1 MGMGLFTKRGPPS
14 WHPSSQL
21 VKKLA
26 SEAVELTQTR
36 GVSIEQATLGFGL
49 RPKNKM
55 IASTLVSMP
64 TKQIVYENL
73 DAVTKPYSVQDQ
85 LLYDDILKLFKEGLG
100 NTPGHW
106 EGVELAEY
114 KKAMKL

>member
-1 MGMGLFTKRGPPS
+1 MGLFTKRGAPS

-21 VKKLA
+21 VKRLA
-26 SEAVELTQTR
+26 SESVELAQNR
-36 GVSIEQATLGFGL
+36 GVSIEQAALGFGL

-64 TKQIVYENL
+64 TKEILFENL

-85 LLYDDILKLFKEGLG
+85 LLYDDIFKLFEKGLG

-106 EGVELAEY
+106 EGVELADY
-114 KKAMKL
+114 MKAMKL